1 MNRRTAVRK
10 LVAASAGSFFAG
22 LIPARLSAQSLRS
35 GRLAEGQPADQPDAE
50 IGSFTLR
57 SQVRLVL
64 LDVCVKDRSGAF
76 ITDLPRESFRVLEN
90 GRPQTISV
98 FDQADV
104 PVTVGILVD
113 ESRSMTPKRQEVL
126 TAAQTLIEESNRE
139 DEIFVLNFNDTVAP
153 GLPRNQLFSDDI
165 QELRAALHSG
175 RPTGKTALYD
185 AVVDGLKQL
194 ELGRRDKKT
203 LVLIS
208 DGGDNASEHRR
219 RDTVNMVERSVAT
232 IYTVGLF
239 DTDDP
244 DRDPGVLREL
254 ARISGG
260 EAFFPASPA
269 EMVPVCRGI
278 AKEIRTR
285 YTVGYR
291 PQEDNGKASLRRVQV
306 RVAAPGHG
314 RITVRT
320 RSSYFYDEAEV
331 QKQK

>member
-22 LIPARLSAQSLRS
+22 LIPARLSAQNLRS

-104 PVTVGILVD
+104 PVTVGILA
-113 ESRSMTPKRQEVL
+113 
-126 TAAQTLIEESNRE
+126 AAQTLIEESNRE